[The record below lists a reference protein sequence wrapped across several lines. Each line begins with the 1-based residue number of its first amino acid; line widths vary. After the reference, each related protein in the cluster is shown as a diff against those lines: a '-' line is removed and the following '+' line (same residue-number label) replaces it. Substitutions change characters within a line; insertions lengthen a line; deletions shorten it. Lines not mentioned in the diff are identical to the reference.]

1 MWRRALPTLGSIVF
15 LVLAP
20 GTVAGFVPW
29 WMSRWRIQDPLLG
42 LEFLRWI
49 GIALILAGAAILVE
63 AFARFA
69 WHGFGTPAPVFPTK
83 KLVTTGLYRYVRN
96 PMYVAVTAV
105 IFGEGL
111 LLGNAKLIGYGACV
125 WLAFFVFVLAYE
137 EPTLR
142 RTYGGEYA
150 AFCAVVPRW
159 IPRISRW
166 RAFPL

>member
-1 MWRRALPTLGSIVF
+1 MWRRAVSALGSIVF

-29 WMSRWRIQDPLLG
+29 WMSQWHMQDPLLG

-49 GIALILAGAAILVE
+49 GIALILAGTAILVE

-69 WHGFGTPAPVFPTK
+69 WRGLGTPAPVFPTK

-96 PMYVAVTAV
+96 PMYLAVTAV
-105 IFGEGL
+105 IFGEGM
-111 LLGNAKLIGYGACV
+111 LLGNAQLVGYGVCV

-142 RTYGGEYA
+142 RSYGHEYV
-150 AFCAVVPRW
+150 AFCAAVPRW
-159 IPRISRW
+159 IPRLRPW
-166 RAFPL
+166 Q

>member
-1 MWRRALPTLGSIVF
+1 MWRRAVSTLGSIVF

-29 WMSRWRIQDPLLG
+29 WMSQWRMQDPLLG

-49 GIALILAGAAILVE
+49 GIALILAGTAILVE

-69 WHGFGTPAPVFPTK
+69 WQGLGTPAPVFPTK

-96 PMYVAVTAV
+96 PMYLAVTAI
-105 IFGEGL
+105 IFGEGM
-111 LLGNAKLIGYGACV
+111 LLGNARLVGYGVCV

-142 RTYGGEYA
+142 RSYGREYV
-150 AFCAVVPRW
+150 AFCAAVPRW
-159 IPRISRW
+159 IPRLPPW
-166 RAFPL
+166 RRR